1 MVGAV
6 APRLMMPTGRHRRD
20 AWPTVS
26 PVSLAD
32 STPAGRKAADRLL
45 PPGLMIVGATSM
57 YLGAAV
63 AVGLFDAIEPAGVA
77 WLRIAG
83 AAVVL
88 VLWVRPGRAAWHW
101 RRLRLASAF
110 GLMTAAMNI
119 AFYEALD
126 HLPLGSAVALEFL
139 GPIAVVVAGSRTRR
153 DLVALVFAVVGVM
166 LIADVRWSGTAWG
179 VILALTA
186 ATCWA
191 GYIVLGKKVAQRGSG
206 VEDLATGFVMAALL
220 TSPLIW
226 LVWRGIDWDAPGWQ
240 TGGDGASIWAVLC
253 LGLAVGAASSA
264 VPYGLD
270 QVVLR
275 RIGAGRF
282 ALLMALL
289 PVTAVV
295 IGFLAL
301 GQVPHSWEIAGIVCV
316 AVAVAVRTA
325 DPDEGEVE
333 SATDR

>member
-191 GYIVLGKKVAQRGSG
+191 G
-206 VEDLATGFVMAALL
+206 
-220 TSPLIW
+220 
-226 LVWRGIDWDAPGWQ
+226 
-240 TGGDGASIWAVLC
+240 
-253 LGLAVGAASSA
+253 
-264 VPYGLD
+264 
-270 QVVLR
+270 
-275 RIGAGRF
+275 
-282 ALLMALL
+282 
-289 PVTAVV
+289 
-295 IGFLAL
+295 
-301 GQVPHSWEIAGIVCV
+301 
-316 AVAVAVRTA
+316 
-325 DPDEGEVE
+325 
-333 SATDR
+333 